1 MFLKYFNTTKR
12 LIAGGCILFG
22 FWLVSLFFHHCLS
35 IDLEMMATLLITTIL
50 LLLVIYFKKE
60 SGTPELSLL
69 SDDAKNYFLEMLKK
83 DPEKK
88 VVNHMLINLIGD
100 HFYFIQHQNKIQK
113 QLLNDCILSKNNS
126 KELTLF
132 EKLFFNPLIFIFSSI
147 LILVLSSSSF
157 PLLGIIVLSGGI
169 AYMLY
174 NDFTMGHNFSI
185 FSETKQEELLS
196 LLKEDSALVFSR
208 SKLLEIKLKEEQEQ
222 KNKLLSDKQR
232 EALNNPTGEKPF
244 TRITMTQILF
254 SLIFVMGILFFIP
267 PLSNPSLFVIATLF
281 VIFYMIAIMI
291 FLKLTVDSAVL
302 KKLNKEQADMLL
314 KKLDSCSKINYCNLL
329 SVLSK
334 LENDSKNEFKDCEP
348 VVSYA
353 CYNKK
358 QQEIIQKLS
367 FKQDLTKEPID

>member
-367 FKQDLTKEPID
+367 FKQDLTKKHID